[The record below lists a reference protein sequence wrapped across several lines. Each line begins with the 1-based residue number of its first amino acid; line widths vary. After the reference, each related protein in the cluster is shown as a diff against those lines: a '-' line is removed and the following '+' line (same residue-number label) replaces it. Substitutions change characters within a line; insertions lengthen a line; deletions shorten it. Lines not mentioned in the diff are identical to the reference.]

1 MAVGF
6 LLALQN
12 AQCIPLLHSLVVLQI
27 LFSPNSF
34 DFFDEFDY
42 GAIGYAIFFT
52 EEVDFNFETY
62 LPAPM
67 TVLAPYV
74 QPCSSRKFMFK

>member
-34 DFFDEFDY
+34 DFFDELRRYRLRYFY
-42 GAIGYAIFFT
+42 R
-52 EEVDFNFETY
+52 EVDFNFETY
-62 LPAPM
+62 LPAPIGTC
-67 TVLAPYV
+67 TVRPAVLF
-74 QPCSSRKFMFK
+74 S

>member
-6 LLALQN
+6 STCITKR
-12 AQCIPLLHSLVVLQI
+12 QCIPLLHSLVVLQI

-42 GAIGYAIFFT
+42 GAIGYTIFYRGGLLILKHI
-52 EEVDFNFETY
+52 Y
-62 LPAPM
+62 LPYDGTC
-67 TVLAPYV
+67 TVRPAVLF
-74 QPCSSRKFMFK
+74 S

>member
-12 AQCIPLLHSLVVLQI
+12 QCIPLLHS
-27 LFSPNSF
+27 FSSSDTFQSNSF

-42 GAIGYAIFFT
+42 GAIGYLFLQKI
-52 EEVDFNFETY
+52 DFNFETY
-62 LPAPM
+62 LPAL
-67 TVLAPYV
+67 TVLAYGV
-74 QPCSSRKFMFK
+74 QPCSSRKFMFSSC